1 MSGGE
6 WKNAAM
12 RLRDTAGN
20 YLAAAVAYFEESDG
34 PRYNHLKA
42 TARKLNDAIRY
53 ADGLAAEDKGK
64 ASARHAGWTCANC
77 MWFAPRELSCFLHG
91 EARGHFDTCSHFQGK
106 VIGNNTEAE
115 NKDTTENTKQQEGE
129 TQE

>member
-42 TARKLNDAIRY
+42 TARKLNDAIHY
-53 ADGLAAEDKGK
+53 ADGLAAEDKTAVGRK
-64 ASARHAGWTCANC
+64 EQTCAKC
-77 MWFAPRELSCFLHG
+77 RAFLARDLACAIYG
-91 EARGHFDTCSHFQGK
+91 EPCGDYDACLGFSPKDGMEA
-106 VIGNNTEAE
+106 GNGNTKHET
-115 NKDTTENTKQQEGE
+115 KNTKQQEGE

>member
-20 YLAAAVAYFEESDG
+20 YLAAAVAYFETGDG

-53 ADGLAAEDKGK
+53 ADGLAAEDK
-64 ASARHAGWTCANC
+64 AAAGRKERTCAKC
-77 MWFAPRELSCFLHG
+77 RSFLARELACALYG
-91 EARGHFDTCSHFQGK
+91 EPCGDYDTCSSFSPKDGA
-106 VIGNNTEAE
+106 EA
-115 NKDTTENTKQQEGE
+115 DTKHETENTKQQEGE

>member
-42 TARKLNDAIRY
+42 TARKLNDAIHY
-53 ADGLAAEDKGK
+53 ADGLAAEDKTAVGRK
-64 ASARHAGWTCANC
+64 EQTCAKC
-77 MWFAPRELSCFLHG
+77 RAFLARDLACAIYG
-91 EARGHFDTCSHFQGK
+91 EPCGDYDACSGFSPKDG
-106 VIGNNTEAE
+106 VEAGNGNTKHET
-115 NKDTTENTKQQEGE
+115 KNTKQQEGE

>member
-6 WKNAAM
+6 WKNVAM

-20 YLAAAVAYFEESDG
+20 CLAAAVAYFEESDG

-42 TARKLNDAIRY
+42 TVRKLNDAIHY
-53 ADGLAAEDKGK
+53 ADGLAAEDKT
-64 ASARHAGWTCANC
+64 AAGRKEQTCAKC
-77 MWFAPRELSCFLHG
+77 RSFLARDLACALYG
-91 EARGHFDTCSHFQGK
+91 EPCGDYDACSGFSPKDG
-106 VIGNNTEAE
+106 VEAGNGNTKHET
-115 NKDTTENTKQQEGE
+115 KNTKQQEGE

>member
-20 YLAAAVAYFEESDG
+20 YLAAAVAYFETGDG

-53 ADGLAAEDKGK
+53 ADVLAAEDK
-64 ASARHAGWTCANC
+64 AAAGCKERTCAKC
-77 MWFAPRELSCFLHG
+77 RSFLARELACALYG
-91 EARGHFDTCSHFQGK
+91 EPCGDYDTCSSFSPKDGA
-106 VIGNNTEAE
+106 EA
-115 NKDTTENTKQQEGE
+115 DTKHETENTKQQEGE
-129 TQE
+129 PKE

>member
-34 PRYNHLKA
+34 PRYNHLKE

-53 ADGLAAEDKGK
+53 ADGLAAEDK
-64 ASARHAGWTCANC
+64 AAAGRKERTCAKC
-77 MWFAPRELSCFLHG
+77 RSFLARDLACALYG
-91 EARGHFDTCSHFQGK
+91 EPCGDYDTCSGFSPKDGAEAND
-106 VIGNNTEAE
+106 GNTKHE
-115 NKDTTENTKQQEGE
+115 TENTKQQEGE